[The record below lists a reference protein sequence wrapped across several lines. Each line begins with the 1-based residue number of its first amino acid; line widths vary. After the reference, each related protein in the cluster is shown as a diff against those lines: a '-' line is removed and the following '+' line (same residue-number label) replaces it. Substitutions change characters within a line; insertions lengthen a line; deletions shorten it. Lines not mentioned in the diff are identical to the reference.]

1 MPTVQFAEV
10 PNTSSIS
17 NKCCLYAIMVI
28 LRIGLTGGSG
38 SWIII
43 EWRARFVLTQISQ
56 QGVKKGVTKE
66 LIHRTK

>member
-28 LRIGLTGGSG
+28 LRIGLTGGVVVG
-38 SWIII
+38 LFII
-43 EWRARFVLTQISQ
+43 E
-56 QGVKKGVTKE
+56 
-66 LIHRTK
+66 

>member
-28 LRIGLTGGSG
+28 LRIGLTGGVVVGLLQSDGLDLSLLRFLSKESRKG
-38 SWIII
+38 S
-43 EWRARFVLTQISQ
+43 Q
-56 QGVKKGVTKE
+56 KN
-66 LIHRTK
+66 